1 MIASKNIIL
10 FDDDHWESMLPL
22 SYTRPVADM
31 RVGILTIAEKWEKY
45 LAGNVHHITKDHL
58 SDKYNIEIQEDNLF
72 ICGRLIPNERMISLI
87 KDLKMNQALLYKD
100 HLIASRLD
108 FKQCRRIINN
118 EPFDHL
124 DGTDISSKE
133 DWVELIERPFHLFE
147 RNGDEIKRDYQLL
160 TKDKTSVDLPNH
172 VNHRGKHPVFIEA
185 GVEIGFATFD
195 TTKGPIYLAKNSK
208 VLDGAIIQGPMALG
222 ENSVVK
228 LGAKIYADCSFGP
241 HCKIGGELSNVIF
254 HSYSS
259 KGHDGF
265 LGNSVVG
272 QWCNFGADT
281 NTSNLKNNYAPV
293 KLWDYREEK
302 FANSGLQFCGL
313 IMGDHSKCGINT
325 MFNTGTVI
333 GVSCNIFG
341 SGFPRNFVP
350 SFAWGGTQGYKTYK
364 LEKCFETAKLVLAR
378 RNQKLNQEDQNILE
392 EIFNYSQKYRS
403 WEVE

>member
-22 SYTRPVADM
+22 SHTRPVADF

-45 LAGNVHHITKDHL
+45 LSGKVNYITKDHL
-58 SDKYNIEIQEDNLF
+58 RVKYNIEIQEDNLF
-72 ICGRLIPNERMISLI
+72 ICGRLLPNARMISMI
-87 KDLKMNQALLYKD
+87 KDLKMNQAILYKD

-118 EPFDHL
+118 EYFDHL
-124 DGTDISSKE
+124 DGTDISSKD
-133 DWVELIERPFHLFE
+133 DWVELVERPYDLFQ
-147 RNGDEIKRDYQLL
+147 RNGEEIKRDYQLL
-160 TKDKTSVDLPNH
+160 TQGRVSATLPEH
-172 VNHRGKHPVFIEA
+172 VNRRGNFPIFLED

-195 TTKGPIYLAKNSK
+195 TSKGPIYLAKNSK
-208 VLDGAIIQGPMALG
+208 VLDGAIVQGPMALG
-222 ENSVVK
+222 ESSVIK
-228 LGAKIYADCSFGP
+228 MGAKVYGDCSFGP
-241 HCKIGGELSNVIF
+241 HCKIGGEVNNVIF

-281 NTSNLKNNYAPV
+281 NCSNLKNNYAPV
-293 KLWDYREEK
+293 KLWDYKAEK

-325 MFNTGTVI
+325 MFNTGTVV
-333 GVSCNIFG
+333 GVSCNLYG

-350 SFAWGGTQGYKTYK
+350 SFSWGGAQGYSTYK
-364 LEKCFETAKLVLAR
+364 LEKSFETAKVAMAR
-378 RNQKLNQEDQNILE
+378 RKKELTLEEQNILE
-392 EIFNYSQKYRS
+392 AVFNYSQKYRS
-403 WEVE
+403 WEAV